1 MKFVP
6 FCLILRLAPALSVTL
21 LPSLTSSVDVVVSS
35 AFLPPSSI
43 SDVME
48 NPEELICC
56 FNSSLRFFTSFLT
69 PVNWLTLTASVLAL
83 PSATLVIMLL
93 PLSKPVVF
101 KETGFLSVALG
112 VIVIP
117 SALITVVSPAAFLK
131 DALVK
136 SFNFGFKEYVNSLP
150 TCLSFKLLPTFKVT
164 VLPAFTASFV
174 VPSALPESS
183 SPLVTFQA
191 ALLIAF
197 TTVSTVAILPVSLS
211 FTFTVPGLDPV
222 VTGSI
227 APVLTCKP
235 LSPTV
240 IVVPSAFT
248 FTPASDT
255 LMDLSAGFTTIVPSP
270 LVKPLPIFG
279 AALLIISA
287 TF

>member
-1 MKFVP
+1 M
-6 FCLILRLAPALSVTL
+6 
-21 LPSLTSSVDVVVSS
+21 
-35 AFLPPSSI
+35 
-43 SDVME
+43 
-48 NPEELICC
+48 
-56 FNSSLRFFTSFLT
+56 
-69 PVNWLTLTASVLAL
+69 
-83 PSATLVIMLL
+83 
-93 PLSKPVVF
+93 
-101 KETGFLSVALG
+101 
-112 VIVIP
+112 IVIP
-117 SALITVVSPAAFLK
+117 SALITVVSSAAFLK

-136 SFNFGFKEYVNSLP
+136 SFNSGFKEYVNSLP
-150 TCLSFKLLPTFKVT
+150 TCLSFKLLPAFKVT

-197 TTVSTVAILPVSLS
+197 TTVSTVAILPLSVSL
-211 FTFTVPGLDPV
+211 TDTVPAFTGLSSAPFPSLSLTV
-222 VTGSI
+222 I